1 MNQHHVQEAYLESFR
16 DSKTGKVWVYS
27 KTTGEKFQKSTKHCT
42 AEIDFQSAQL
52 EKAQN
57 DIVESPGIT
66 ALKQLQLKGSI
77 SDAEYHLISQWTALH
92 LIRNIKMRRVFEE
105 SGQDYET
112 EFAEEFRKEL
122 AFSKSYLCFVHDYKC
137 SGINFFVTSDHPI
150 VEFDCLGDI
159 VRFFVLSPQ
168 RLLQFSSRNDV
179 FSHEKESIEDIVNSM
194 LWASSSEIFSHRS
207 DVDIEKLKT
216 ISEKWN
222 MTPRLET
229 QRIFNLQSPMRKVLE
244 VFPGAQRAL
253 FRRYHIGGCSSCGF
267 SPDETLAQVCARNGN
282 LDVAEVLAHIQSS
295 HEQDAKV
302 LISPAE
308 LAGLLQRDQSVKLVD
323 VRSREEFEAV
333 NIAGS
338 VLLSQDVMRELM
350 ASGSNTNPVVVIDHA
365 GKNGLDAAAYFMG
378 HGLQNVR
385 CLRGGID
392 AWAQE
397 VEPKMRR
404 YKLG

>member
-1 MNQHHVQEAYLESFR
+1 MSITF
-16 DSKTGKVWVYS
+16 
-27 KTTGEKFQKSTKHCT
+27 
-42 AEIDFQSAQL
+42 
-52 EKAQN
+52 
-57 DIVESPGIT
+57 ESPMS
-66 ALKQLQLKGSI
+66 A
-77 SDAEYHLISQWTALH
+77 
-92 LIRNIKMRRVFEE
+92 
-105 SGQDYET
+105 
-112 EFAEEFRKEL
+112 
-122 AFSKSYLCFVHDYKC
+122 
-137 SGINFFVTSDHPI
+137 
-150 VEFDCLGDI
+150 
-159 VRFFVLSPQ
+159 
-168 RLLQFSSRNDV
+168 
-179 FSHEKESIEDIVNSM
+179 
-194 LWASSSEIFSHRS
+194 
-207 DVDIEKLKT
+207 
-216 ISEKWN
+216 
-222 MTPRLET
+222 
-229 QRIFNLQSPMRKVLE
+229 VLE
-244 VFPGAQRAL
+244 HFPGAQRAL

-308 LAGLLQRDQSVKLVD
+308 LAGLLQRDKSVKLVD

-385 CLRGGID
+385 CLRGGLD

-397 VEPKMRR
+397 VDAKMRR